1 MEVILLER
9 IEKLGQMGDV
19 VNVRSGY
26 ARNYLLPKKKAV
38 TKTDGNMAYFE
49 SQRTQLEAANLEN
62 KSEAEKLSEKI
73 EGIFIAMVR
82 QAGDAGQ
89 LYGSVNARDIA
100 DAVTKAGYDV
110 NRNQVSLDQPIKML
124 GLHPVVVNLH
134 PEVDVTVIAN
144 VARSADEAET
154 QAKTGT
160 AVLSQAEEEA
170 RAEAEVIHE
179 AAADEAVAEQAET
192 IFEDGAAPEAT
203 DEVAEEAGEDTAPE
217 VAASDETAEETT
229 EETADT
235 DDSGDGEEANKAE

>member
-100 DAVTKAGYDV
+100 AGAAEV
-110 NRNQVSLDQPIKML
+110 GFNIERRQITLERPIKTL
-124 GLHPVVVNLH
+124 GLHPVTVSLH
-134 PEVDVTVIAN
+134 PEVQVTVTAN
-144 VARSADEAET
+144 VARSAEEAET
-154 QAKTGT
+154 QERPGEAVIKTDEDD
-160 AVLSQAEEEA
+160 ADERDLLAEALSDDEPAEDTDADVDADAEIDAEVT
-170 RAEAEVIHE
+170 AEAETDADDEQNPVDEGDDAE
-179 AAADEAVAEQAET
+179 A
-192 IFEDGAAPEAT
+192 
-203 DEVAEEAGEDTAPE
+203 
-217 VAASDETAEETT
+217 
-229 EETADT
+229 
-235 DDSGDGEEANKAE
+235 

>member
-62 KSEAEKLSEKI
+62 KSEDEKLSEKI

-100 DAVTKAGYDV
+100 AGAAEAGF
-110 NRNQVSLDQPIKML
+110 NIERRQITLERPIKTL
-124 GLHPVVVNLH
+124 GLHPVTVSLH
-134 PEVDVTVIAN
+134 PEVQVTVTAN
-144 VARSADEAET
+144 VARSAEEAET
-154 QAKTGT
+154 QERTGD
-160 AVLSQAEEEA
+160 
-170 RAEAEVIHE
+170 RK
-179 AAADEAVAEQAET
+179 
-192 IFEDGAAPEAT
+192 
-203 DEVAEEAGEDTAPE
+203 
-217 VAASDETAEETT
+217 
-229 EETADT
+229 
-235 DDSGDGEEANKAE
+235 SGV

>member
-100 DAVTKAGYDV
+100 AGAAEV
-110 NRNQVSLDQPIKML
+110 GFNIERRQITLERPIKTL
-124 GLHPVVVNLH
+124 GLHPVTVSLH
-134 PEVDVTVIAN
+134 PEVQVTVTAN
-144 VARSADEAET
+144 VARSAEEAET
-154 QAKTGT
+154 QERTGEAVIKTDEDD
-160 AVLSQAEEEA
+160 ADERDLLAEALSDDEPAEDTDADVDAEA
-170 RAEAEVIHE
+170 DIDAEVTAEAETDADDEQNPVDEGDDAE
-179 AAADEAVAEQAET
+179 A
-192 IFEDGAAPEAT
+192 
-203 DEVAEEAGEDTAPE
+203 
-217 VAASDETAEETT
+217 
-229 EETADT
+229 
-235 DDSGDGEEANKAE
+235 